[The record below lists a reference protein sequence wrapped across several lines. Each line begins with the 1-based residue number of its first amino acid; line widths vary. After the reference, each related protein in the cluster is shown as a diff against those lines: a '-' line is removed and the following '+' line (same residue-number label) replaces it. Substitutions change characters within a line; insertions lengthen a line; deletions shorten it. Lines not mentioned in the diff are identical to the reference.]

1 MTVIVHRIRLLD
13 GVAPE
18 RFETWVR
25 EVDYATCPELP
36 SVLSFSVQRV
46 AGPAV
51 DGHVGAGTVADTG
64 AGPLAYVEIIE
75 VSSLADFEQDMQ
87 SPPFRKLV
95 SDFDQMAEVVSETV
109 GERIGEGY
117 RV

>member
-1 MTVIVHRIRLLD
+1 MAIIVHRIRLLD
-13 GVAPE
+13 GVAPD

-25 EVDYATCPELP
+25 DVDYATCPELP
-36 SVLSFSVQRV
+36 SVLSFGVQRV
-46 AGPAV
+46 DAERDA
-51 DGHVGAGTVADTG
+51 
-64 AGPLAYVEIIE
+64 PLAYVEIIE
-75 VSSLADFEQDMQ
+75 VSSLADFEHDMQ

-109 GERIGEGY
+109 GERIGDGY

>member
-13 GVAPE
+13 GVAPD

-25 EVDYATCPELP
+25 DVDYATCPELP

-46 AGPAV
+46 HAGDA
-51 DGHVGAGTVADTG
+51 
-64 AGPLAYVEIIE
+64 PLAYVEIIE
-75 VSSLADFEQDMQ
+75 VSSLADFEHDMQ

-109 GERIGEGY
+109 GDRIGDGY
-117 RV
+117 RA

>member
-1 MTVIVHRIRLLD
+1 MTIIVHRIRLLD
-13 GVAPE
+13 GVAPD

-25 EVDYATCPELP
+25 DVDYATCPELP

-46 AGPAV
+46 VGPAA
-51 DGHVGAGTVADTG
+51 DGQAGAE
-64 AGPLAYVEIIE
+64 PLTYVEIIE

-109 GERIGEGY
+109 GNRIGDGY
-117 RV
+117 RA

>member
-1 MTVIVHRIRLLD
+1 MTIIVHRIRLLD
-13 GVAPE
+13 GVAPD

-25 EVDYATCPELP
+25 DVDYATCPELP

-46 AGPAV
+46 VRGGGGTE
-51 DGHVGAGTVADTG
+51 DGEAAQDT
-64 AGPLAYVEIIE
+64 PPAYVEIIE
-75 VSSLADFEQDMQ
+75 VSSLADFDHDMQ

-95 SDFDQMAEVVSETV
+95 SDFDRMAEVVSETV
-109 GERIGEGY
+109 GDRIGDGY